1 MVLILKYRRESLS
14 DTTNTYPAR
23 TRLAAPSIFR
33 TTLSVPI
40 MPPFSYSA
48 PGFDAVVSKKEVFHM
63 SIKQLYSDRGR
74 LAHGNGVTRVQE
86 QHVLLGETGLVWQ
99 PIPSLVG
106 QRASGVR

>member
-1 MVLILKYRRESLS
+1 
-14 DTTNTYPAR
+14 
-23 TRLAAPSIFR
+23 
-33 TTLSVPI
+33 
-40 MPPFSYSA
+40 
-48 PGFDAVVSKKEVFHM
+48 M

-106 QRASGVR
+106 QRASGVRTLS